1 MYEVYFLCVVFF
13 SACHFCFNNQLLC
26 MKMWELQTRYHPHL
40 TLWKFLRWNSRL
52 QVCNLICRYMF
63 KDTALFV
70 INKLS
75 ILYQNCNDKNKNTLM
90 ITLEVYTKYYET
102 LRISF
107 EMQNLEQNLFSDKQY
122 LLVIS
127 ITLIC
132 FLLINRAK
140 SNI

>member
-1 MYEVYFLCVVFF
+1 
-13 SACHFCFNNQLLC
+13 
-26 MKMWELQTRYHPHL
+26 
-40 TLWKFLRWNSRL
+40 
-52 QVCNLICRYMF
+52 MF
-63 KDTALFV
+63 KDTALFF
-70 INKLS
+70 IKKIS
-75 ILYQNCNDKNKNTLM
+75 ILYQNCNNKNKNTLM

-102 LRISF
+102 IQISF
-107 EMQNLEQNLFSDKQY
+107 EMQNSEQNLFSDKQY